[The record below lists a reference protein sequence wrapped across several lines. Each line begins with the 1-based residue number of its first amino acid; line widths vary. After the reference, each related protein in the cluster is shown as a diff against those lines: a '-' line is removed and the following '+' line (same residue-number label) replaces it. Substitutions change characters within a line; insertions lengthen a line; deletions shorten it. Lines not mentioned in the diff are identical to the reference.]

1 MGMAFTKVDPNLF
14 KKIQINAGIVCK
26 GFTPATGVFTD
37 ILSATSGGI
46 TFASNPTYNDFFE
59 DVDNLP
65 PNTKQGKRITSWD
78 PTLSGTMLE
87 VNSENVK
94 SRLGAADTAAVEN
107 ASGVTKITPRAT
119 LEDSDFDDI
128 WFVGDYSDV
137 NTGASAGFIA
147 IHLMNALNNVG
158 FQLQTGKNAKGQSTF
173 EYHGHYDVEDEDQ
186 TPPFEIYVKAGT
198 SGNADPAVKLDKHVL
213 RIVGLNNTATLNAS
227 TTPAGATVTWASAS
241 TSVATVSGGVVTG
254 ETAGN
259 TIITASIT
267 DSGVTYNDTCTV
279 IVTAS

>member
-1 MGMAFTKVDPNLF
+1 MGMKFTKVKADLF
-14 KKIQINAGIVCK
+14 KNVQINAGIICK
-26 GFTPATGVFTD
+26 QFVPSTGVVTN

-46 TFASNPTYNDFFE
+46 TFASNPTYTDFFE

-65 PNTKQGKRITSWD
+65 PNTKQGKRLTAWD
-78 PTLSGTMLE
+78 PVLSGTMLE
-87 VNSENVK
+87 VNAENVN
-94 SRLGAADTAAVEN
+94 SRLGAADTTTETGTTI
-107 ASGVTKITPRAT
+107 SKITPRAV
-119 LEDSDFDDI
+119 LDENDFDDI

-137 NTGASAGFIA
+137 NTGATAGFIA
-147 IHLMNALNNVG
+147 IHLMDALNTVG

-198 SGNADPAVKLDKHVL
+198 GGTAEPGVKLDNHVL
-213 RIVGLNNTATLNAS
+213 RIVGINSTATLTPAVS
-227 TTPAGATVTWASAS
+227 PAGATVTWASAS
-241 TSVATVSGGVVTG
+241 TTIATVSDGVVTAKA
-254 ETAGN
+254 AGN

-267 DSGVTYNDTCTV
+267 DGGVTYNDTCTV

>member
-14 KKIQINAGIVCK
+14 KKIQINAGIICK

-46 TFASNPTYNDFFE
+46 TFASNPTYSDFFE

-65 PNTKQGKRITSWD
+65 PNTKQGKRITAWD

-87 VNSENVK
+87 VNAANVK
-94 SRLGAADTAAVEN
+94 SRLGAADATTE
-107 ASGVTKITPRAT
+107 SGTTITKITPRAT
-119 LEDSDFDDI
+119 LEDTDFDDI

-137 NTGASAGFIA
+137 NTGSSAGFIA

-186 TPPFEIYVKAGT
+186 TPPFEIFVK
-198 SGNADPAVKLDKHVL
+198 DPA
-213 RIVGLNNTATLNAS
+213 
-227 TTPAGATVTWASAS
+227 
-241 TSVATVSGGVVTG
+241 
-254 ETAGN
+254 
-259 TIITASIT
+259 
-267 DSGVTYNDTCTV
+267 
-279 IVTAS
+279 

>member
-26 GFTPATGVFTD
+26 GFTPATGAFTD

-65 PNTKQGKRITSWD
+65 PNTKQGKRIISWD

-87 VNSENVK
+87 VDVANVK
-94 SRLGAADTAAVEN
+94 SRLGAADTAAVTG
-107 ASGVTKITPRAT
+107 ATGVTKITPRAV
-119 LEDSDFDDI
+119 LDDADFDDI

-137 NTGASAGFIA
+137 NTGTSAGFIA
-147 IHLMNALNNVG
+147 IHLMDALNNVG

-173 EYHGHYDVEDEDQ
+173 EYHGHYDVTDDDQ
-186 TPPFEIYVKAGT
+186 TPPFEIYVKQ
-198 SGNADPAVKLDKHVL
+198 PA
-213 RIVGLNNTATLNAS
+213 A
-227 TTPAGATVTWASAS
+227 
-241 TSVATVSGGVVTG
+241 
-254 ETAGN
+254 
-259 TIITASIT
+259 
-267 DSGVTYNDTCTV
+267 
-279 IVTAS
+279 

>member
-1 MGMAFTKVDPNLF
+1 MGMKFTKVKADLF
-14 KKIQINAGIVCK
+14 KNVQINAGIIRKEFV
-26 GFTPATGVFTD
+26 PSTGVVTG

-46 TFASNPTYNDFFE
+46 TFASNPTYTDFFE

-65 PNTKQGKRITSWD
+65 PNTKQGKRLTAWD
-78 PTLSGTMLE
+78 PVLSGTMLE
-87 VNSENVK
+87 VNAENVN
-94 SRLGAADTAAVEN
+94 SRLGAADTTTETGTTI
-107 ASGVTKITPRAT
+107 SKIAPRAV
-119 LEDSDFDDI
+119 LDENDFDDI

-147 IHLMNALNNVG
+147 IHLMDALNTVG

-198 SGNADPAVKLDKHVL
+198 GGTAEPGVKLDNHVL
-213 RIVGLNNTATLNAS
+213 RIVGINSTATLTPAVS
-227 TTPAGATVTWASAS
+227 PAGATVTWASAS
-241 TSVATVSGGVVTG
+241 TTIATVSDGVVTAKA
-254 ETAGN
+254 AGN

-267 DSGVTYNDTCTV
+267 DGGVTYNDTCTV
-279 IVTAS
+279 IVTAA

>member
-1 MGMAFTKVDPNLF
+1 MGMKFTKVNADLF
-14 KKIQINAGIVCK
+14 QNIQINAGIICK
-26 GFTPATGVFTD
+26 KFVPSTGVVTD

-46 TFASNPTYNDFFE
+46 TFASNPTYMDFFE

-65 PNTKQGKRITSWD
+65 PNTKQGKRITAWD
-78 PTLSGTMLE
+78 PALSGTMLE
-87 VNSENVK
+87 VNAENVK
-94 SRLGAADTAAVEN
+94 SRLGAADTTTETGTTI
-107 ASGVTKITPRAT
+107 SKITPRAV
-119 LEDSDFDDI
+119 LDENDFDDI

-147 IHLMNALNNVG
+147 IHLMDALNTVG

-198 SGNADPAVKLDKHVL
+198 GGTAEPGVKLDNHIL
-213 RIVGLNNTATLNAS
+213 RIVGINSTATLKPAVS
-227 TTPAGATVTWASAS
+227 PAGATVTWASAS
-241 TSVATVSGGVVTG
+241 TTIATVSDGVVTAKA
-254 ETAGN
+254 AGN

-267 DSGVTYNDTCTV
+267 DGGVTYNDTCTV
-279 IVTAS
+279 IVTAA

>member
-1 MGMAFTKVDPNLF
+1 MGMKFTKVKADLF
-14 KKIQINAGIVCK
+14 KNIQINAGIICK
-26 GFTPATGVFTD
+26 EFVPSTGVVTG

-46 TFASNPTYNDFFE
+46 TFASNPTYTDFFE

-65 PNTKQGKRITSWD
+65 PNTKQGKRITAWD
-78 PTLSGTMLE
+78 PALSGTMLE
-87 VNSENVK
+87 VNAENVK
-94 SRLGAADTAAVEN
+94 SRLGAADTTTETGTTI
-107 ASGVTKITPRAT
+107 SKITPRAV
-119 LEDSDFDDI
+119 LEEEDFDDI

-147 IHLMNALNNVG
+147 IHLMDALNTVG

-198 SGNADPAVKLDKHVL
+198 GGTAEPGVKLDNHVL
-213 RIVGLNNTATLNAS
+213 RIVGINSTATLKPAVS
-227 TTPAGATVTWASAS
+227 PAGATVTWASAS
-241 TSVATVSGGVVTG
+241 TTIATVSDGVVTAKA
-254 ETAGN
+254 AGN

-267 DSGVTYNDTCTV
+267 DGGVTYNDTCTV
-279 IVTAS
+279 IVTAA